1 MATLPRFF
9 EQVNRYFDRA
19 AAFLDH
25 PDGLLEQIKHCNMVY
40 HVSFP
45 VRMDDGRIEVIHGW
59 RAHHSQHRLPVKGGF
74 RLTSHASEDEVTALA
89 ALMTYKCAMVDL
101 PFGGAKGAIKIE
113 KSHYSDG
120 ELERIIRRYTYEL
133 TQKNCIGPGLDVP
146 GPDMGV
152 GEREIAWMADT
163 YMALSQGD
171 PSAAGA
177 VTGKPVSQGGVRG
190 RVEATGRGV
199 YFGVREAVS
208 VAEDMERLGL
218 STGLDGKTLVVQG
231 LGNVGYHAAKFLGA
245 DGVKLVGVLEREGAI
260 YDPKGLDLEE
270 IYRHRT
276 EGGSLLEFDAAE
288 SIEGGREGARGLE
301 WECDIL
307 LPAALESVILPS
319 NAPGIKAKIVAE
331 GANGPTTADADEILH
346 ERGVLQLPDMFLN
359 AGGVTVSYFEW
370 IKNLTH
376 MRFGRMERRFEAAS
390 NERILRAVENLTEK
404 RFNGEVFEDVAVGA
418 DEKDLVNSGLEET
431 MVNGF
436 HEMREIARI
445 HDTDLRTAAFIAS
458 IQKVALAYRERGI
471 FP

>member
-1 MATLPRFF
+1 MTTTPRFF

-19 AAFLDH
+19 NAFLDH
-25 PDGLLEQIKHCNMVY
+25 PDGLLEQIKQCNVVY
-40 HVSFP
+40 HISFP
-45 VRMDDGRIEVIHGW
+45 VRLDDGQIEVIHGW
-59 RAHHSQHRLPVKGGF
+59 RAQHSQHRLPVKGGF
-74 RLTSHASEDEVTALA
+74 RLTHHASEDEVTALA
-89 ALMTYKCAMVDL
+89 ALMTYKCAMVDI

-113 KSHYSDG
+113 KDRYSDR

-133 TQKNCIGPGLDVP
+133 IQKNCIGPGLDVP

-163 YMALSQGD
+163 YMGLSQGD
-171 PSAAGA
+171 HAAAGA

-208 VAEDMERLGL
+208 IAEDMEPLGL
-218 STGLDGKTLVVQG
+218 SAGLDGKTMVVQG

-245 DGVKLVGVLEREGAI
+245 DGVKLVGVIEREGAI
-260 YDPKGLDLEE
+260 YDPAGLDVELLFQ
-270 IYRHRT
+270 HRA
-276 EGGSLLEFDAAE
+276 EGGSLLDLDASE

-307 LPAALESVILPS
+307 LPAALESVILPE
-319 NAPGIKAKIVAE
+319 NAPQIRAKIIAE
-331 GANGPTTADADEILH
+331 GANGPTTADGDEILNQ
-346 ERGVLQLPDMFLN
+346 RGVLQLPDMFLN

-376 MRFGRMERRFEAAS
+376 LRFGRMERRFEAAS
-390 NERILRAVENLTEK
+390 NDRILRAVEDLTGK
-404 RFNGEVFEDVAVGA
+404 RFNGQVFEKIAVGA
-418 DEKDLVNSGLEET
+418 DEEDLVNSGLEET
-431 MVNGF
+431 MINGY
-436 HEMREIARI
+436 HEMRDIARSR
-445 HDTDLRTAAFIAS
+445 DTDLRTAAFIAA
-458 IQKVALAYRERGI
+458 IQKVALAYQERGI